1 MKEKFVLSLDF
12 LSTAGNTIKVTI
24 TRPIK
29 NLSSDIVSKTMDQ
42 VIQQGTLNNV
52 ATKKSAEYITY
63 SMEQVETH

>member
-12 LSTAGNTIKVTI
+12 LSTAGNTIKITI

-42 VIQQGTLNNV
+42 MIQQGTLNNV
-52 ATKKSAEYITY
+52 AAKKSAEYITY

>member
-12 LSTAGNTIKVTI
+12 LSTAGNTIKITI

-42 VIQQGTLNNV
+42 MIQHGTLNNV
-52 ATKKSAEYITY
+52 SAKKSAEYITY